1 MPVLFARLPILNI
14 DQWTVQES
22 HDMQL
27 AYTVQGSANEQKLLS
42 IKYKIKT
49 VDLDSRMLHFDMQ
62 GMEVDPKHKR
72 HLRHSVIAV
81 AKVANI
87 DPGL

>member
-1 MPVLFARLPILNI
+1 
-14 DQWTVQES
+14 
-22 HDMQL
+22 MQL

-62 GMEVDPKHKR
+62 GMEVDPKHNVNSKPFAFCQKT
-72 HLRHSVIAV
+72 S
-81 AKVANI
+81 
-87 DPGL
+87 